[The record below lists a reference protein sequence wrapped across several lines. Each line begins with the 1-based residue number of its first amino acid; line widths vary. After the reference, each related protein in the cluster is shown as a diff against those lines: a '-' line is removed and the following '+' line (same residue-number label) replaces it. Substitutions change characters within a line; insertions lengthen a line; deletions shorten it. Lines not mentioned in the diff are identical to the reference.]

1 MVGKKILTT
10 RHRRLTEK
18 DVAVYNIDNKN
29 DKPKQRILQ
38 GRCRKMAKKLT
49 KTEQE
54 ENEE

>member
-1 MVGKKILTT
+1 
-10 RHRRLTEK
+10 LTEK

-38 GRCRKMAKKLT
+38 GRCRKMAKAKKLT